1 MIKLQ
6 DKLVKKVNKCIYRIA
21 LFDEKALDEL
31 YAITKE
37 SMWFVARKYL
47 VDKSKI
53 DDVLNEAYLN
63 IYRKASSF
71 DSSQNGINW
80 MYSIVK
86 NDALNQNRTD
96 KRFDSEEFPEET
108 DLTTDDNLEQNLVIR
123 LLIEE
128 ALKILSDKEKE
139 IIELSF
145 WEQKTLKEIAQ
156 HLNMPISSVHY
167 AYKNALKKIK
177 NWWLKL

>member
-1 MIKLQ
+1 MQ

-86 NDALNQNRTD
+86 NAALNQNRTD

>member
-1 MIKLQ
+1 MLELQ
-6 DKLVKKVNKCIYRIA
+6 DKLVKKVNKCIGKIA
-21 LFDEKALDEL
+21 LGDEKALNEL

-47 VDKSKI
+47 TDKSKI

-63 IYRKASSF
+63 IYQNADSF
-71 DSSQNGINW
+71 NITQNGINW

-86 NDALNQNRTD
+86 YAALNQNRTD
-96 KRFDSEEFPEET
+96 KRFKYEEFSNEL
-108 DLTTDDNLEQNLVIR
+108 DITTNEDIEKNLVVQ

-128 ALKILSDKEKE
+128 AMEILNNKEKE
-139 IIELSF
+139 IIRLSF

-156 HLNMPISSVHY
+156 HLNMPTSSVHY
-167 AYKNALKKIK
+167 TYKIALKKIK

>member
-21 LFDEKALDEL
+21 LFDEALDEL

-86 NDALNQNRTD
+86 NAALNQNRTD